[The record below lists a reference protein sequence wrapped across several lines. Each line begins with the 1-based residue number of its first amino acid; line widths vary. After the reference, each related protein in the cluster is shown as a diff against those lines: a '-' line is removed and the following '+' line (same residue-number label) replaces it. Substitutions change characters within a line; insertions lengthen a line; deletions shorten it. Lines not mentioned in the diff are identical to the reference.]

1 MIAGHLTGELRFCAN
16 TLTDRLTRVFVT
28 REELVMAATPK
39 KLKTTTYKPT
49 IITKKSLSFLESYIN
64 NPSPTGFEAS
74 GQKLWISYLKPFVDA
89 VEVDNYGTAYG
100 VINPKAKF
108 KVVIEA
114 HADEISWFVAYIT
127 DGGLIHVRRNG
138 GSDHQIAPSKRVDI
152 HTKKGTVK
160 AVFGWPAIHT
170 RSDGKEEAPSLKN
183 IFLDVGAKSKK
194 EVEGMGIHV
203 GCVITYEDQF
213 MTLNNRYYVGRAL
226 DNRIGGFMIAE
237 VVRLLQ
243 ENRKKLDYGLY
254 IVNSVQ
260 EEVGLRG
267 AEMIAHTIQPNAAI
281 ITDVCHD
288 TSTPMIN
295 KIVEGDTKCGAGPVL
310 TYGPAVHNKLLDF
323 IIDTATKH
331 KIDFQRDS
339 VSRATGTDTD
349 AFAYSNGGIPSALIS
364 LPLRYMHTTVEMAE
378 IKDVEG
384 VIKLM
389 YQALLTLTP
398 SFNFKYL

>member
-1 MIAGHLTGELRFCAN
+1 
-16 TLTDRLTRVFVT
+16 
-28 REELVMAATPK
+28 
-39 KLKTTTYKPT
+39 
-49 IITKKSLSFLESYIN
+49 
-64 NPSPTGFEAS
+64 
-74 GQKLWISYLKPFVDA
+74 
-89 VEVDNYGTAYG
+89 
-100 VINPKAKF
+100 
-108 KVVIEA
+108 
-114 HADEISWFVAYIT
+114 
-127 DGGLIHVRRNG
+127 
-138 GSDHQIAPSKRVDI
+138 VDI
-152 HTKKGTVK
+152 HTAKGIVK

-170 RSDGKEEAPSLKN
+170 RSDGKEESPSLKN

-194 EVEGMGIHV
+194 EVEEMGIHV

-213 MTLNNRYYVGRAL
+213 MILNDRYYVGRAL

-237 VVRLLQ
+237 VARLLK
-243 ENRKKLDYGLY
+243 ENKKKLNYGLY

-267 AEMIAHTIQPNAAI
+267 AEMIAHTIQPHAAI
-281 ITDVCHD
+281 VTDVCHD

-295 KIVEGDTKCGAGPVL
+295 KIVEGDTRCGAGPVL
-310 TYGPAVHNKLLDF
+310 TYGPAVHNKLLDL

-331 KIDFQRDS
+331 KVDFQRDS

-384 VIKLM
+384 VITLM
-389 YQALLTLTP
+389 YQTLLTLTP
-398 SFNFKYL
+398 KFNFKYL

>member
-1 MIAGHLTGELRFCAN
+1 
-16 TLTDRLTRVFVT
+16 
-28 REELVMAATPK
+28 MARTIK
-39 KLKTTTYKPT
+39 KKDTSKRYKPS
-49 IITKKSLSFLESYIN
+49 IITRKSLNFLESYIN

-74 GQKLWISYLKPFVDA
+74 GQKLWLSYIKPYVDTVA
-89 VEVDNYGTAYG
+89 VDNYGTAYG
-100 VINPKAKF
+100 VINPKAPF

-127 DGGLIHVRRNG
+127 DAGLIHVRRNG

-152 HTKKGTVK
+152 HTKKGLVK

-183 IFLDVGAKSKK
+183 IFLDVGATSKK
-194 EVEGMGIHV
+194 EVEEMGIHV

-213 MTLNNRYYVGRAL
+213 MVLNDRYYVGRAL

-237 VVRLLQ
+237 VARLLQ
-243 ENRKKLDYGLY
+243 ENRKKLNYGLY

-267 AEMIAHTIQPNAAI
+267 AEMIAHTIKPHAAI

-295 KIVEGDTKCGAGPVL
+295 KVVEGDTRCGAGPVL
-310 TYGPAVHNKLLDF
+310 TYGPAVHNKLLDL

-331 KIDFQRDS
+331 KVDFQRDS

-384 VIKLM
+384 VIQLI
-389 YQALLTLTP
+389 YQTLLTLTP
-398 SFNFKYL
+398 TFNFKYL